1 MLRSPFTSRPS
12 RQNYHRQ
19 ALKNS
24 IRPRIDS
31 ADRTEANLKS
41 RRNNTPGADE
51 GRSRWTG
58 PTGRLAQSVK
68 LATFSLQF
76 LVDLGA
82 IGVIVGQCGMD
93 LGGR

>member
-1 MLRSPFTSRPS
+1 MLRSPFTSQPS

-41 RRNNTPGADE
+41 RRNCSPIE
-51 GRSRWTG
+51 
-58 PTGRLAQSVK
+58 
-68 LATFSLQF
+68 
-76 LVDLGA
+76 
-82 IGVIVGQCGMD
+82 
-93 LGGR
+93 